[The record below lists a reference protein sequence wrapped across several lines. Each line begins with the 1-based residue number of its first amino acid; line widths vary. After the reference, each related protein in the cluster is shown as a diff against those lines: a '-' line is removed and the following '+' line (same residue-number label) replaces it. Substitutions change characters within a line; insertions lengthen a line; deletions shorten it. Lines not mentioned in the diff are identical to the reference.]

1 MVRDL
6 GILAEFG
13 VTQAQTHTFPSEISR
28 LSRLRKMSLYLFLL
42 SGAGGNPWRGE
53 YHTWGN
59 RSLSPPTAPWQVVWR
74 VRMASR
80 GGGGIGGGGMGEGR
94 WGGRVEGKRNERK
107 RDRVLVPW
115 GVQDG
120 VGV

>member
-6 GILAEFG
+6 GVLAQFG

-53 YHTWGN
+53 YHT
-59 RSLSPPTAPWQVVWR
+59 
-74 VRMASR
+74 
-80 GGGGIGGGGMGEGR
+80 
-94 WGGRVEGKRNERK
+94 
-107 RDRVLVPW
+107 
-115 GVQDG
+115 
-120 VGV
+120 